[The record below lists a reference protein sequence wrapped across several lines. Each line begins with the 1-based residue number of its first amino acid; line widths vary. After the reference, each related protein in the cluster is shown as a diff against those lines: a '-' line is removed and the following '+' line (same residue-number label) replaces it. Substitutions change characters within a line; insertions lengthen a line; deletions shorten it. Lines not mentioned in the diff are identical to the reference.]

1 MTLDAGVALDLLA
14 AAVSRRGPGATR
26 GQDGGPGIV
35 ESVFLALPASSDC
48 VERVRTRDLRSL
60 YLRGQLPEGTTVGAV
75 IVLRRAQ
82 LAERTGAPWGV
93 VLDRAVAAAQSVF
106 DIAPAHL
113 TAREQAQSA
122 DRSRAHPV
130 RPSVAGHAPHH
141 PHPDGELP

>member
-26 GQDGGPGIV
+26 RCTGEPGIV
-35 ESVFLALPASSDC
+35 ESVFRDLPASQDC
-48 VERVRTRDLRSL
+48 IDRVRTRDLRSL
-60 YLRGQLPEGTTVGAV
+60 YLRGQLPAGTTVGAV

-93 VLDRAVAAAQSVF
+93 VLERALDAAQSVF

-113 TAREQAQSA
+113 TAREKTQSA
-122 DRSRAHPV
+122 DRSRARV
-130 RPSVAGHAPHH
+130 GRPSVAAHASHH